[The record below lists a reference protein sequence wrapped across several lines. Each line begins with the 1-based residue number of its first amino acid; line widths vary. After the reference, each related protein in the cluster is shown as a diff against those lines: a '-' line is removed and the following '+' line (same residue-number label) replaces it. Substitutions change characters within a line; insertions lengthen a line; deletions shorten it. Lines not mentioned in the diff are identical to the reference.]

1 MASKSSK
8 RYLAQWYWVWNAFI
22 TKYMFDKWSSYYNS
36 HLYRGEN
43 KICGS
48 LFMWS
53 WLLIQLHRVCHSIA
67 VKLSFWLK
75 QSIHYSIGLK
85 WQMCN
90 HRIVCWCQAKT
101 FAFFGLWTQW
111 PIGQGN
117 NLYKWYSS
125 ELLYPIICTRC
136 FTGRESL

>member
-53 WLLIQLHRVCHSIA
+53 WVLIQLHRVCHSIA

-90 HRIVCWCQAKT
+90 HRIVCWWQAKT
-101 FAFFGLWTQW
+101 FSFFGLSTS
-111 PIGQGN
+111 N
-117 NLYKWYSS
+117 MSS
-125 ELLYPIICTRC
+125 QVRAARSLKILVSLWHAVSLLLR
-136 FTGRESL
+136 